1 TLVLKTGMP
10 KSIHNVECSSSKG
23 TSGGRPGKVKRK
35 NQKAAAKKAAYG
47 NADEDDEK

>member
-10 KSIHNVECSSSKG
+10 KSINNVECSSSKG
-23 TSGGRPGKVKRK
+23 RPGISKRK